1 MKLQAAAIV
10 VLWGVS
16 PVHTPTFLTNKVI
29 SAASVVFLL
38 RAALGHVRGDQE
50 QTPRES
56 WPLVLALLPPVCSG

>member
-1 MKLQAAAIV
+1 MKFQAAAIVGVCLAYAWLRYV

-38 RAALGHVRGDQE
+38 RATFGHVRGDQE
-50 QTPRES
+50 QIP
-56 WPLVLALLPPVCSG
+56 